1 MRPYEIPA
9 WQALAILAY
18 LFSPLFLIGGLY
30 LYEMIIDKWEDR

>member
-1 MRPYEIPA
+1 MRPEITYLH
-9 WQALAILAY
+9 ALAILAY